1 MTQEDYEAAFN
12 AIHAQLNDNAG
23 NRITHALTV
32 GVLSIFEATVKPL
45 VVADAG
51 SQVQAGTEE

>member
-1 MTQEDYEAAFN
+1 MKQSEYEAAFN
-12 AIHAQLNDNAG
+12 AIHSQLNDNAG

-45 VVADAG
+45 VVADADN
-51 SQVQAGTEE
+51 QVQAGTEE